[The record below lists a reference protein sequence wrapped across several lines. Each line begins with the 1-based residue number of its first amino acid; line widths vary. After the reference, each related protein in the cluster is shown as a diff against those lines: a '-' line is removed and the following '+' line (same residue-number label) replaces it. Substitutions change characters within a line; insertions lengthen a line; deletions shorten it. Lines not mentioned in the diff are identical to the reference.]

1 MDDEQASA
9 LNENRKQQN
18 ADKDEKKTSRSN
30 RSSKN
35 SETRFGLSEC
45 DSDGDGDVTIVLSR
59 NKWNESLKAIKNLIH
74 FAQKEREKE
83 KEKKEKKEENE
94 NRDIL
99 YSIDMLFKNVFSSQ
113 RQKEEID
120 ISDKIEN
127 ITSEQFDCI
136 LNQIENDNHENENKN
151 NNKNERE
158 NGTLKKQFCKNF
170 AGFGHG
176 DFKMYE
182 IESLSS
188 IETNCG
194 LIFDDFLSI
203 NTELIDGELKNLLLK
218 HSSNKEDIDFLY
230 DKIISRRNICS
241 LFPFKHHSYDWHK
254 YGSDYISLID
264 RLNAN
269 KNDKIKMFCILHNCM
284 VNVVAIGDDDW
295 RYGGLDRY
303 IGEQVVKSD
312 ERDLN
317 SLCEWYILV
326 EMAKTGI
333 FGKDTKLDNCYGKE
347 VYSSS
352 VVSCIISNIF
362 DNDLSSFKKLLKCCV
377 QDIKF
382 KNDIKKLRDIYAN
395 NNNKQG
401 DFDYGIQFYVLNR
414 LTYYVYHDLLLNI
427 SMKNDNVLL
436 FPKLKNF
443 FAFLY
448 NFAVY
453 CHCHLHLGADKNDK
467 AECLLDYMC

>member
-1 MDDEQASA
+1 MTIQSVEQVGMEKEREDLCDEAKY
-9 LNENRKQQN
+9 EN
-18 ADKDEKKTSRSN
+18 DE
-30 RSSKN
+30 
-35 SETRFGLSEC
+35 
-45 DSDGDGDVTIVLSR
+45 DGDVTIVLTR
-59 NKWNESLKAIKNLIH
+59 NKWNDALKAIENLMN
-74 FAQKEREKE
+74 FAQKEKE
-83 KEKKEKKEENE
+83 KEKEKRRTKKNEEKEETE
-94 NRDIL
+94 NVIL
-99 YSIDMLFKNVFSSQ
+99 DSIDTLFKHIFSGKQ
-113 RQKEEID
+113 
-120 ISDKIEN
+120 
-127 ITSEQFDCI
+127 
-136 LNQIENDNHENENKN
+136 NESKNKN
-151 NNKNERE
+151 KNKRKNSYS
-158 NGTLKKQFCKNF
+158 TLKKQFCKHF
-170 AGFGHG
+170 DGIGYSY
-176 DFKMYE
+176 YE
-182 IESLSS
+182 RYNIKSLPS
-188 IETNCG
+188 IVNDYQ
-194 LIFDDFLSI
+194 LIYNDFLDI
-203 NTELIDGELKNLLLK
+203 NIQLIDGKLKSFLLK
-218 HSSNKEDIDFLY
+218 HSNNKQDIDFLY
-230 DKIISRRNICS
+230 NKIIRQRNICCM
-241 LFPFKHHSYDWHK
+241 FPFKHCRLDWQK
-254 YGSDYISLID
+254 YNDDYISLID
-264 RLNAN
+264 QLNAS
-269 KNDKIKMFCILHNCM
+269 KNDKIKMFCILYNCM
-284 VNVVAIGDDDW
+284 VSVFVIGDEYEHHSHPG
-295 RYGGLDRY
+295 YGGLDRY
-303 IGEQVVKSD
+303 IKHCVTTLKSD
-312 ERDLN
+312 DIDLS